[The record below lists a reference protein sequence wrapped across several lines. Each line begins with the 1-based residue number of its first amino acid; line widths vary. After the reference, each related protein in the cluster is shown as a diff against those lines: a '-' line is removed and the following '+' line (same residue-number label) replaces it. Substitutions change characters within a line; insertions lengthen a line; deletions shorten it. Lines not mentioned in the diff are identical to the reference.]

1 MSPMK
6 KLLLGC
12 LGVTLL
18 VLIVGGVLGYVY
30 ILQPARDYLAAL
42 QEMGT
47 LRDLERQVLNQN
59 PFEPPASGE
68 LSQAMVERVAGVHR
82 SVRDALGAEFERLA
96 ARYADLEAMTRASGQ
111 VGARDVLALYRDL
124 ARAVG
129 EAKRA
134 QVAAL
139 NEAGI
144 SLAEYE
150 WVERQMYEAAGL
162 VVNSL
167 DLDALREAATRG
179 AEAVDLKRSDAPP
192 ASERNKALV
201 EPYLDTLKQWLPL
214 AWFGM

>member
-1 MSPMK
+1 MK
-6 KLLLGC
+6 KLMLGC
-12 LGVTLL
+12 LGVTL
-18 VLIVGGVLGYVY
+18 VVAIVGGALGYVY
-30 ILQPARDYLAAL
+30 VIQPAREYLAAL
-42 QEMGT
+42 RDMGT
-47 LRDLERQVLNQN
+47 LHELEQQVRNQD

-68 LSQAMVERVAGVHR
+68 LSPAMVERVAAVHR

-96 ARYADLEAMTRASGQ
+96 GRYGEVAAMTRTSGE
-111 VGARDVLALYRDL
+111 VGLRDVLALYRDL

-150 WVERQMYEAAGL
+150 WIERQMYEAAGI
-162 VVNSL
+162 VVRSL

-179 AEAVDLKRSDAPP
+179 AEVVELARPETPAAP
-192 ASERNKALV
+192 ERNKAIV
-201 EPYLDTLKQWLPL
+201 EPYLDALRDWLPL